1 MRLHGSK
8 DIQSVTL
15 IWLGF
20 IGFRFEVG
28 GGGGESKITPY
39 IKHIKIMLE
48 T

>member
-28 GGGGESKITPY
+28 GGGGKIIPY
-39 IKHIKIMLE
+39 LKLIKIRLE